1 MCFLA
6 SDLQYLS
13 ENVGIVVSC
22 LEQQIFGF
30 RWTIG
35 GVDQQH
41 GESNQQTYVLRCLNM
56 FQAIR
61 MGKSNRHAAAFDQQ
75 NI

>member
-22 LEQQIFGF
+22 LEQQMGL
-30 RWTIG
+30 G
-35 GVDQQH
+35 EPLGVLI
-41 GESNQQTYVLRCLNM
+41 NNM
-56 FQAIR
+56 AR
-61 MGKSNRHAAAFDQQ
+61 VTSKLMS
-75 NI
+75 